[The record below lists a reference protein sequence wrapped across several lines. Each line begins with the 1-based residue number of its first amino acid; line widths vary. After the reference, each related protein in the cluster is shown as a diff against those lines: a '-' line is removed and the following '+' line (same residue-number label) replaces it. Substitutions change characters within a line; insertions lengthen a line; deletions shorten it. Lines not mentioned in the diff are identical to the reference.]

1 MKKFRLC
8 LLTLFGLSFILLPI
22 VVFADN
28 VTLSGLSAS
37 DGSYYIAPYNL
48 TISGVGNV
56 DAFCVDF
63 YHASYPNQ
71 TWTASFTPLSGSD
84 FSNTY
89 QQNNNPSGTYAAMA
103 YLASQYANYSDLTTQ
118 INIQHAIWD
127 LSTGLPNGITTGMPY
142 SDPNVLSWVTLAW
155 NNTTN
160 TSGWVILTPTNGT
173 PYPNGGYI
181 GANGYLGG
189 AQEFL
194 YNGPVPTPEPATLLL
209 LGSGLIGLFGFRKKF
224 KK

>member
-103 YLASQYANYSDLTTQ
+103 YLALQYAKYSDLTTQ
-118 INIQHAIWD
+118 IDIQHAIWD
-127 LSTGLPNGITTGMPY
+127 LSSGQGASSSSMPY
-142 SDPNVLSWVTLAW
+142 GGNALTWFNQAW
-155 NNTTN
+155 NNANTTN

-173 PYPNGGYI
+173 PYPSGGYT